1 MGDLKVLIQN
11 NFFFFKKS
19 ISILDFKI
27 RTALELTR
35 NCFIYSLTTIIPERA
50 AWSILHKVKWNLD
63 LNMLKVAVILSDV
76 KLQISFNVKE
86 LRYRNYLANKFTIQ
100 CIHTH
105 THPN

>member
-1 MGDLKVLIQN
+1 MIN
-11 NFFFFKKS
+11 S
-19 ISILDFKI
+19 
-27 RTALELTR
+27 
-35 NCFIYSLTTIIPERA
+35 
-50 AWSILHKVKWNLD
+50 HKVKWNLD

-86 LRYRNYLANKFTIQ
+86 LWYRNYLTNKFTIQ